1 MRLFSH
7 CFTFT
12 ARARLTT
19 IALLLALWTPPWS
32 YAAEPP
38 FTVLAQTETIH
49 LGRLCSR
56 EGPGKVSE
64 GWLPT
69 PEQILQAEA
78 LLPKFVRANGR
89 PKGPLSYY
97 YRQYLGVVIGD
108 KRLIYVNVFPRWL
121 IERNELTGVSPS
133 NWRTAFINICD
144 GGEGFW
150 GALYDPNTSRF
161 SSPRFNGAA

>member
-1 MRLFSH
+1 MRD
-7 CFTFT
+7 
-12 ARARLTT
+12 
-19 IALLLALWTPPWS
+19 
-32 YAAEPP
+32 
-38 FTVLAQTETIH
+38 
-49 LGRLCSR
+49 
-56 EGPGKVSE
+56 GPGKVSE

-69 PEQILQAEA
+69 PEQILQAET

-121 IERNELTGVSPS
+121 IEREELSGISPS

-144 GGEGFW
+144 GGDGFW
-150 GALYDPNTSRF
+150 GALYDPKTLRF

>member
-1 MRLFSH
+1 MTR
-7 CFTFT
+7 
-12 ARARLTT
+12 RLTT
-19 IALLLALWTPPWS
+19 IALLLTLWMPPWL
-32 YAAEPP
+32 YAGEPP
-38 FTVLAQTETIH
+38 FTVLAPNETMH
-49 LGRLCSR
+49 LNRLCSR
-56 EGPGKVSE
+56 DGPGKVSE

-69 PEQILQAEA
+69 PEQILQAET

-121 IERNELTGVSPS
+121 IEREELSGISPS

-144 GGEGFW
+144 GGDGFW
-150 GALYDPNTSRF
+150 GALYDPKTLRF